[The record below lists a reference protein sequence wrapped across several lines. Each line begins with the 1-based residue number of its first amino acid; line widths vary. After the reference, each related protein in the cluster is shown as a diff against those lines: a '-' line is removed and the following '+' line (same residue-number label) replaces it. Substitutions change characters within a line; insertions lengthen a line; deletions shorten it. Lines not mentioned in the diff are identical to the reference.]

1 MNRGRGLE
9 GGNGC
14 LLTLLVGLGQL
25 LQSAETMEVKMSR
38 QRTAHF
44 GEDVVLQCDII
55 EHSPSE
61 LDIKKMAVVWHQET
75 SGVNGKKELYLFLGG
90 KHTSNRNGS
99 RLDESELEKGNAAL
113 FLPQIQA
120 KDEGAY
126 TCSVTVTP
134 DHAEGTTILEVLAE
148 PVVSL
153 TPSKVTVERGTEKTL
168 SCTVDK
174 FYPSSIVIYWQKIS
188 KHTQDQSVSAKD
200 ICNELPVEN
209 GDSTFS
215 VSSKLRLQPS
225 SQDDGNNYSCIVEHR
240 SFPVKAV
247 FSAILTVTDPPV
259 DWKVQALPIV
269 LVFVVLVIIILCGI
283 AYYAYLSKRQ
293 PTIMAMVGN
302 TDLKHL
308 EQARLQ
314 CLFSGFRPKHLD
326 LAFFLI
332 IHPQN
337 KKQKIFSWN
346 TSALGNVEQGNEN
359 VPLLQQQDM
368 FSFYPTLLAKPRR
381 TFDASCQIYI
391 LPDVRTV
398 ENFELLL
405 EVKHGALQHTETKA
419 FRVTAPPLL
428 DQIQCATDMPKSD
441 EPLRLSCRIHS
452 YFPQTINVQWYKND
466 LPLQTKPFV
475 SSSAEGPD
483 GFFSCSSS
491 ITYCPEASDIGT
503 RFFCKANL
511 TDSQQCRE
519 SVWELKTLVFVPQVS
534 QIQCEPTM
542 PECGKPITLSCTVEN
557 FFPDECDIC
566 WKRDF
571 EELSCAISRTEEQ
584 WHDDESNLYCKKS
597 QIFFTPSAED
607 HAVNFTAEI
616 THCNT
621 RKRKSYPL
629 MLKGFPKVTDIFLEP
644 TDAEYGNKLS
654 VRCDVTDFCPGD
666 INIDWFH
673 DNHLVRNDIITE
685 DPMEDSNGCYK
696 LSSTFQLTPTAF
708 DFNKAI
714 SCRVSHE
721 KLRKPIVKEVY
732 LKLPAKSPI
741 VSEIKLKQNSKSIS
755 LEISISHFAPQDIR
769 VIWYK
774 DWEKISEEHNPKDI
788 RIIENL
794 CYFVSKIELNQTEEV
809 FKKTIRCEISHPSTQ
824 SFKEKS
830 IVLGNRDPG
839 PTSEKNN
846 N

>member
-1 MNRGRGLE
+1 MKRGRGLE
-9 GGNGC
+9 GGNGR

-293 PTIMAMVGN
+293 PTIVAMVGN

-405 EVKHGALQHTETKA
+405 EVKHGTLQHTETKS

-519 SVWELKTLVFVPQVS
+519 SVWELKTL
-534 QIQCEPTM
+534 
-542 PECGKPITLSCTVEN
+542 
-557 FFPDECDIC
+557 
-566 WKRDF
+566 
-571 EELSCAISRTEEQ
+571 
-584 WHDDESNLYCKKS
+584 
-597 QIFFTPSAED
+597 ED

-644 TDAEYGNKLS
+644 IDAEYGNKLS
-654 VRCDVTDFCPGD
+654 VRCDVADFCPGD

-673 DNHLVRNDIITE
+673 DNHLVKNDIITE

-721 KLRKPIVKEVY
+721 KLRKPIVKEVF

-846 N
+846 